1 MNLLHLGRRAG
12 LATLLCAS
20 LAAQAAPWGSQ
31 GAFTQDDDR
40 LALPFVL
47 DTDETFSVR
56 TLGFAGGGFAPV
68 LSLFGADG
76 ALLLSAVGSSNG
88 CALAA
93 ADPATGFAWDACFSA
108 PLPAGQ
114 YQLVLTQDGNT
125 ANGPGLDDGFAMSGQ
140 PDYTGWMF
148 LGQAARFI
156 NADGSAR
163 SGAWALEASLSPVP
177 EPGAGLLMALGL
189 ALLGWRRKRPAAR
202 RLAPRAAAL
211 ALVAGASASAWALQA
226 PLAADA
232 HVSTALP
239 AQNFGALPTLN
250 VGNGSSALL
259 RFDLGALPAGLT
271 AAQVRQAVLVLHV
284 NRVGVPGQLELQ
296 TVYGPWTETG
306 LTANTQPPT
315 SGPGSP
321 VTLAVATGGQFVSV
335 DVTAQVRGWIN
346 DPGNRHG
353 WALVPAAGSPN
364 TVAFF
369 DSKENTATGHV
380 ARLDITLADQ
390 GPAGPQG
397 VPGPAGATGP
407 AGPRGPQG
415 LPGVAGAPGAP
426 GAVGPVGPVGPA
438 GPQGAQGPA
447 GAPGILGLGSWNGQV
462 TPATA
467 STTAYV
473 FVGPTVTINVPQ
485 NRRITT
491 SGTWTFVPSGTNS
504 LRVDICYASS
514 GGQPLSPNNGYKV
527 VPATPNV
534 RQIVS
539 VANSFAL
546 GAGSYRIGPCA
557 RGNTAA
563 NTLTATDDDWTTG
576 WVMLTDAALPQGLAE
591 ARGAITTQ
599 RRP

>member
-12 LATLLCAS
+12 LAMLLCAS
-20 LAAQAAPWGSQ
+20 LAAQATPWASQ

-40 LALPFVL
+40 LALPCVL
-47 DTDETFSVR
+47 DADETFSVR
-56 TLGFAGGGFAPV
+56 TLGFADGGFAPV

-108 PLPAGQ
+108 ALPPGQ

-125 ANGPGLDDGFAMSGQ
+125 ANGPGQDDGFAMSGQ
-140 PDYTGWMF
+140 PDYTGWMV

-189 ALLGWRRKRPAAR
+189 ALVGWRRQRPAAR
-202 RLAPRAAAL
+202 RPAPRAAAL
-211 ALVAGASASAWALQA
+211 ALLAGASASAWALQA

-296 TVYGPWTETG
+296 TVYGPWTEAG
-306 LTANTQPPT
+306 LTANALPPT

-321 VTLAVATGGQFVSV
+321 VTLAVSTGGQFVSV
-335 DVTAQVRGWIN
+335 DVTAQVRQWVT
-346 DPGNRHG
+346 DPASRHG
-353 WALVPAAGSPN
+353 WALVPAAGSPG

-397 VPGPAGATGP
+397 VPGPVGATG
-407 AGPRGPQG
+407 AVGPRGPQG
-415 LPGVAGAPGAP
+415 LPGTAGAPGVP
-426 GAVGPVGPVGPA
+426 CRKGPVGSVWPAGTHGAHGPA
-438 GPQGAQGPA
+438 GTPGVLALLPWSGPVGNTA
-447 GAPGILGLGSWNGQV
+447 V
-462 TPATA
+462 TATA
-467 STTAYV
+467 FA
-473 FVGPTVTINVPQ
+473 FVGPTAAINITQGRRVTA
-485 NRRITT
+485 
-491 SGTWTFVPSGTNS
+491 SASWTFVPTATNS
-504 LRVDICYASS
+504 LRVDVCFATQT
-514 GGQPLSPNNGYKV
+514 GVPFSPNNGYKV
-527 VPATPNV
+527 VTTTANM
-534 RQIVS
+534 RQLVS
-539 VANSFAL
+539 VANSFLLTPGSYRVGACASGATANLTLNGSSDDWSTGWAMITSTDSPQSAAQAL
-546 GAGSYRIGPCA
+546 GASVP
-557 RGNTAA
+557 
-563 NTLTATDDDWTTG
+563 
-576 WVMLTDAALPQGLAE
+576 
-591 ARGAITTQ
+591 Q
-599 RRP
+599 RR